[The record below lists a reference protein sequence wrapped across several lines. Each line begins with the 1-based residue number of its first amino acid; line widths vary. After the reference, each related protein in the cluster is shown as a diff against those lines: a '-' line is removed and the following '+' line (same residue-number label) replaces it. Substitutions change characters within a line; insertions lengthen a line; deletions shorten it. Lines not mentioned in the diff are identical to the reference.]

1 MKTPDQCPIR
11 EIKKRDSEPKLKEVY
26 RILHT
31 NAQMMCDRKD
41 NTLLFYSLYEEERHA
56 EIAEKRLQDLG
67 LSPRR
72 EGKKLFL
79 TTQFSEEEIG
89 NAKNYTTLIK

>member
-1 MKTPDQCPIR
+1 MKTPERGISTP
-11 EIKKRDSEPKLKEVY
+11 EKKDSEPKLETVY

-31 NAQMMCDRKD
+31 NAQMMCDRMGT
-41 NTLLFYSLYEEERHA
+41 TLSLYSLYEEEQQA